1 MLRVGA
7 EEDGGE
13 SGGEA
18 KREVWRR
25 DFWVVWAEESQPSAE
40 GSNMFAIGIGGV
52 VGVVLW
58 W

>member
-7 EEDGGE
+7 DEDGGE
-13 SGGEA
+13 RGGEA

-25 DFWVVWAEESQPSAE
+25 GLWTVWVEESQPSAE
-40 GSNMFAIGIGGV
+40 GSSMFAIGIGGV
-52 VGVVLW
+52 VGEVW